1 MTTHSLSILILK
13 DNIKSAKEV
22 ITESEKIH
30 YKKVKLG
37 SYTGYLY
44 YKSNLPKSPRWVSL
58 FEQFIDDTLEDVKN
72 SSSSAIFIIKA
83 SKRFFALTFG
93 YGKSLL
99 QNGCY
104 EENFGLRVALNSID
118 AEKLRSIDREH
129 LDSIPRQE
137 RSQTNIAA
145 ALPNFGIDIEQDLI
159 KAVTGTPTD
168 TTLGKRLFGKDI
180 LKLNIPFSLEKIIP
194 LLKKIENLYQAT
206 TYKENFAWI
215 DNLKEVRENLLINK
229 LDDQLLQK
237 IQTDNFDKTWL
248 VIPEIIDWSDIGGF
262 RYQKQVQ
269 GEKLEDIDWQ
279 SYKSFLNQYTYPIT
293 IETLTKHNVLAIS
306 ESTGQVFYK
315 WSIYRCIYCELIS
328 NDTNYVLNNGKWYQ
342 IDNDFLKSLDNY
354 LAKIPKSNL
363 VLPPYN
369 VASEAEYNQYVCSL
383 NSNSFFLMDK
393 KLISHGGGYSKIE
406 YCDIYTQDRR
416 LIHIKRDSGS
426 SALSH
431 LFAQGR
437 ISAELLL
444 FDAKFRE
451 NLNTI
456 LPLSHQLKNITQNPN
471 AKDFEVIFAIAS
483 HNKNNAKELP
493 LFSKINLRNTCK
505 NFQKYGMRASLKF
518 IDATCKTETN
528 ETA

>member
-1 MTTHSLSILILK
+1 MMK
-13 DNIKSAKEV
+13 DNIKSVKEI

-30 YKKVKLG
+30 NKKIKLG
-37 SYTGYLY
+37 SDIGYLY
-44 YKSNLPKSPRWVSL
+44 YKSNQLKSPKWISL
-58 FEQFIDDTLEDVKN
+58 FEQFIDDTLEEVKN
-72 SSSSAIFIIKA
+72 SSSSAVFIIKA

-99 QNGCY
+99 QNDCY

-137 RSQTNIAA
+137 RSQTNKAT

-168 TTLGKRLFGKDI
+168 TTLGKRLYGKDI

-194 LLKKIENLYQAT
+194 LLKKLENLYQAT

-215 DNLKEVRENLLINK
+215 DNLKEVRENSLISELNN
-229 LDDQLLQK
+229 QLLHK

-262 RYQKQVQ
+262 RYQEKVH
-269 GEKLEDIDWQ
+269 GKKLEDIDWE
-279 SYKSFLNQYTYPIT
+279 SYKSFLNQDTNIIT
-293 IETLTKHNVLAIS
+293 IKTLTKHNVFAIS
-306 ESTGQVFYK
+306 ESTGQIFYK
-315 WSIYRCIYCELIS
+315 WSVYRCIYCELIS
-328 NDTNYVLNNGKWYQ
+328 NDINYVLNNGKWYQ

-354 LAKIPKSNL
+354 LAKIPESNL
-363 VLPPYN
+363 PLPPYT

-393 KLISHGGGYSKIE
+393 QLISHGGGYSKIE

-431 LFAQGR
+431 LFAQGK

-444 FDAKFRE
+444 FDVAFRE
-451 NLNTI
+451 KINSI
-456 LPLSHQLKNITQNPN
+456 LPASHKLENITQNPN
-471 AKDFEVIFAIAS
+471 AQDFEVIFAIAS
-483 HNKNNAKELP
+483 HNKNHSKELP
-493 LFSKINLRNTCK
+493 LFSKINLRNTYK
-505 NFQKYGMRASLKF
+505 NFQKYGMKASLKF
-518 IDATCKTETN
+518 IETSSKTANN
-528 ETA
+528 EIA